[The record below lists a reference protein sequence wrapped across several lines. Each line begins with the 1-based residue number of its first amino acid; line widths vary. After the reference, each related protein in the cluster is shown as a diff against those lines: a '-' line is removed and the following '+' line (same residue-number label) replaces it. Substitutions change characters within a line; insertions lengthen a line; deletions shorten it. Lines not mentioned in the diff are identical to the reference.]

1 MVSRRCHLLSSSD
14 LHQNILSDIF
24 SSILSG
30 IYSGIV
36 YVYMLVRYE
45 RTIDRISPSPFLY
58 LHSVQPAAPCRMPRT
73 TTNSELDNRRHGI
86 CLRHCSGGVT
96 WPQGDASNER
106 WVWRYAG
113 HRQLKHRFS
122 HVEWAH
128 LHSVLWEFDH
138 WTSEEESCN
147 RLSGCFWKGT
157 SVLRSLH
164 FAPLQDLLGLTKA
177 VGIAAEC
184 LAGWHRSN
192 CRCSSARGLG
202 TDQQSQRRLAWT
214 FSPAPDGIYEGSDAS
229 STQPPPLQPSGLRD
243 LLCWHSFFDVPHA
256 HVVMCRRLGT
266 AECCQDWVWED
277 PFVGMDHKGVPGT
290 QSCCG
295 LAFWRWGR
303 FLLSS
308 PWVKL

>member
-1 MVSRRCHLLSSSD
+1 MNFGRGELQSVVRMFLKGHFC
-14 LHQNILSDIF
+14 F
-24 SSILSG
+24 A
-30 IYSGIV
+30 IV
-36 YVYMLVRYE
+36 AL
-45 RTIDRISPSPFLY
+45 RTSP
-58 LHSVQPAAPCRMPRT
+58 R
-73 TTNSELDNRRHGI
+73 
-86 CLRHCSGGVT
+86 
-96 WPQGDASNER
+96 
-106 WVWRYAG
+106 
-113 HRQLKHRFS
+113 
-122 HVEWAH
+122 
-128 LHSVLWEFDH
+128 
-138 WTSEEESCN
+138 
-147 RLSGCFWKGT
+147 
-157 SVLRSLH
+157 
-164 FAPLQDLLGLTKA
+164 LGLTKA

-295 LAFWRWGR
+295 LAF
-303 FLLSS
+303 
-308 PWVKL
+308 